1 MSNITD
7 LHCIQV
13 VVTTPAPTTIPF
25 VKTFSFFKTRKEWL
39 EAVQYCASKGLRL
52 AIISTV
58 AELQR
63 ARDLVTRVDE
73 DVWLAGNDM
82 SFEGHWKWANGSLD
96 DDWNNFINAGGC
108 CIMHHK
114 HSNVSL
120 WSLLS
125 PLGGPVGLEFA
136 WKDGSPHRRDDEDCL
151 FMRDD
156 GEFDDYECDKDRYVL
171 CDDGTDF

>member
-1 MSNITD
+1 MSNITY

-25 VKTFSFFKTRKEWL
+25 VKTFSFFKTRKEWV
-39 EAVQYCASKGLRL
+39 EAVQFCASKGLRL

-63 ARDLVTRVDE
+63 ARDEVMRVDE

-108 CIMHHK
+108 
-114 HSNVSL
+114 
-120 WSLLS
+120 
-125 PLGGPVGLEFA
+125 
-136 WKDGSPHRRDDEDCL
+136 
-151 FMRDD
+151 
-156 GEFDDYECDKDRYVL
+156 
-171 CDDGTDF
+171 